1 VTRSLVIPDPCQTL
15 SRFTKA
21 RVSLGRVGVSVP
33 TAPML
38 DFSMAH
44 ARARDAVH
52 TPMQIDKLAM
62 EFTDR
67 GFSSRIVWSQ
77 ARDRTEYL
85 RRPDLGRRLSP
96 DCLAD
101 MQVPSSS
108 PRSLCFVVADGLSS
122 LAPMQHAL
130 PLLKVLRPH
139 LSNWDLDVIVLA
151 TQARVAL
158 GDEIGFLRGAE
169 AVVVL
174 IGERPGLNASDSLG
188 AYLTYRPQIGRVD
201 AERNCISNI
210 RPEGLSYERAAFKL
224 LYLLRGARALGKTGV
239 ALKDESEVSSQSE
252 LSGEAGSELLDS
264 SSRQSDE

>member
-1 VTRSLVIPDPCQTL
+1 
-15 SRFTKA
+15 
-21 RVSLGRVGVSVP
+21 
-33 TAPML
+33 ML

-52 TPMQIDKLAM
+52 TPMQVSRLAR
-62 EFTDR
+62 EFEDS
-67 GFSSRIVWSQ
+67 GFSSRVVWSQ

-96 DCLAD
+96 DCLAE
-101 MQVPSSS
+101 MQVPTSST
-108 PRSLCFVVADGLSS
+108 RSLSFVVADGLSS
-122 LAPMQHAL
+122 LAPTQHAL
-130 PLLKVLRPH
+130 PLLRILRPH
-139 LSNWDLDVIVLA
+139 LSDWDLDAIVLA

-188 AYLTYRPQIGRVD
+188 AYLTYRPQIGRFD

-224 LYLLRGARALGKTGV
+224 LYLLRGARALGRTGV
-239 ALKDESEVSSQSE
+239 QLKDESEVYE
-252 LSGEAGSELLDS
+252 KNEAFERDGSKLRDGA
-264 SSRQSDE
+264 